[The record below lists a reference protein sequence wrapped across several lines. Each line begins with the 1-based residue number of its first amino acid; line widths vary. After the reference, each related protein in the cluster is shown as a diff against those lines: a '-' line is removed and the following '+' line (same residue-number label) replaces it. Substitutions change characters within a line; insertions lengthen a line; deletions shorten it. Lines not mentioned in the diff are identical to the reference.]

1 MEVFVTRL
9 VSAWVHSP
17 RLLLLLPTPPIPL
30 NSQDSGTVTP
40 IDIYLVHEVKTAIS
54 SFARR
59 IMKSKFEIATI
70 DAAHRDD
77 APPVPRMSVV
87 AIEDLDVLEDYV
99 QAWEDLAEEA
109 LEVNPFYEPWMLM
122 PALRGLAKRENV
134 RVVLVLTIERGE
146 PVLCGVFP
154 LERRAQY
161 KGLPVAVLR
170 PWQHLY
176 CPLCTPLIRASCA
189 RECLDAFLDW
199 LAGEAR
205 CPLMEFN
212 LVSGDGPFHE
222 LLNDCLTRRN
232 SLSFASESYERA
244 LFRPMETA
252 DIYER
257 AAISVRHRQDM
268 RRRQRRLSELGRVEF
283 DALEPDGDV
292 DKWIEEFLQLEV
304 SSWKGKQGGAF
315 ACADANR
322 NYFATVAKE
331 AFRRGKLMMSA
342 IRLDGQPLALR
353 LGLTAGRGAFGFK
366 IAYDENHAR
375 FSPGILLEIENIRL
389 LHSRPDIEWMDSCA
403 TPVHFINRLWLDRRA
418 IQSVLVSTGRR
429 SGDSVISL
437 MPSIRWLNR
446 TLRGL
451 RKSPD
456 MSPDMSKEN
465 ENALDAVGVDPSVS
479 TLTGQSANKLE
490 IDA

>member
-1 MEVFVTRL
+1 
-9 VSAWVHSP
+9 
-17 RLLLLLPTPPIPL
+17 
-30 NSQDSGTVTP
+30 
-40 IDIYLVHEVKTAIS
+40 
-54 SFARR
+54 
-59 IMKSKFEIATI
+59 MKSKSEILTI
-70 DAAHRDD
+70 DAAQRD
-77 APPVPRMSVV
+77 AVTSGNRMSVV

-122 PALRGLAKRENV
+122 PALRGLATGKNV
-134 RVVLVLTIERGE
+134 RVVLVLTIDRGE

-154 LERRAQY
+154 LERKARY
-161 KGLPVAVLR
+161 KGLPVAVLK

-205 CPLMEFN
+205 CPLMAFN
-212 LVSGDGPFHE
+212 LVSGDGPFYE
-222 LLNDCLTRRN
+222 LLHDCLTKRN

-257 AAISVRHRQDM
+257 TAISVRHRQDM

-292 DKWIEEFLQLEV
+292 DKWIDEFLQLEV

-315 ACADANR
+315 ACAEANR
-322 NYFATVAKE
+322 NYFVTVAKE
-331 AFRRGKLMMSA
+331 AFRRGKLMISA

-403 TPVHFINRLWLDRRA
+403 APVHFINRLWLDRRA

-429 SGDSVISL
+429 TGDLVISL
-437 MPSIRWLNR
+437 MPSIRRLNR

-456 MSPDMSKEN
+456 LSSEREN
-465 ENALDAVGVDPSVS
+465 ESRELPVGADPSVS